1 MPYNF
6 GHVCAIVGI
15 LPTSVGF
22 FQNTHSPPGT
32 EFQVFGNN
40 DRKEAWDSPTALAVA
55 RAKTKTTRENLLV
68 ATHIGQLSTH
78 PFYYNFNG
86 LAQIFLNLSL
96 FVHLSC
102 PFYF

>member
-22 FQNTHSPPGT
+22 FQTPIRHHHFPVRFEKKTAKGT

-40 DRKEAWDSPTALAVA
+40 DRKEAWDSPTASAVA
-55 RAKTKTTRENLLV
+55 RAKGDENNK
-68 ATHIGQLSTH
+68 GE
-78 PFYYNFNG
+78 PFGSNTYR
-86 LAQIFLNLSL
+86 II
-96 FVHLSC
+96 
-102 PFYF
+102 